1 MATAKTGISTTTFI
15 VGIIAAILAS
25 SIISVVAVSQ
35 LSTTLGLKGE
45 KGNDGATGTTG
56 ATGATGAPGATGAT
70 GLQGP
75 PGILTPDYDSGWVA
89 VGSQIVV
96 EFNHGLGTSDVFVYV
111 ICKWYRNW
119 TGSGGPMVHQ
129 FYYGADW
136 HGDPEQMQG
145 FYWDCY
151 TENPN
156 MIQVS
161 QYGGRADEL
170 RVLIWKLP
178 EP

>member
-1 MATAKTGISTTTFI
+1 MAEGISKTTFI
-15 VGIIAAILAS
+15 AGLIVAILAS
-25 SIISVVAVSQ
+25 SA
-35 LSTTLGLKGE
+35 LSTVIATQWAIGPEGPKGE
-45 KGNDGATGTTG
+45 KGDTGPQGTQG
-56 ATGATGAPGATGAT
+56 EQGI
-70 GLQGP
+70 QGP
-75 PGILTPDYDSGWVA
+75 MGILNPDYDSGWVA
-89 VGSQIVV
+89 TDGRIVV
-96 EFNHGLGTSDVFVYV
+96 EFNHSLGTSDIFVYV
-111 ICKWYRNW
+111 LSKWYRDW
-119 TGSGGPMVHQ
+119 PDSGGPMVHQ
-129 FYYGADW
+129 FYYG
-136 HGDPEQMQG
+136 GDRYGVPEQTQG

>member
-1 MATAKTGISTTTFI
+1 MAIGRSSSGISTIVFVAGLIITILTSSALSI
-15 VGIIAAILAS
+15 VVAMQLAIGPQGPAGSQGPQGERGPQGVQGPQGPVGIL
-25 SIISVVAVSQ
+25 
-35 LSTTLGLKGE
+35 
-45 KGNDGATGTTG
+45 N
-56 ATGATGAPGATGAT
+56 
-70 GLQGP
+70 
-75 PGILTPDYDSGWVA
+75 PDYDSGWVA
-89 VGSQIVV
+89 TNGSIVV
-96 EFNHGLGTSDVFVYV
+96 EFNHSLGTSDIFVYV
-111 ICKWYRNW
+111 LAKWYRDW
-119 TGSGGPMVHQ
+119 PDSGGPMVHQ
-129 FYYGADW
+129 FYYGGDRY
-136 HGDPEQMQG
+136 GDPEQTQG

>member
-1 MATAKTGISTTTFI
+1 MRKMAIGRSSSGISTI
-15 VGIIAAILAS
+15 VFVAGLIVAILAS
-25 SIISVVAVSQ
+25 SALSIVVAMQ
-35 LSTTLGLKGE
+35 LAIGPQGPA
-45 KGNDGATGTTG
+45 GPQGPQGVQ
-56 ATGATGAPGATGAT
+56 

-75 PGILTPDYDSGWVA
+75 VGILNPDYDSGWVA
-89 VGSQIVV
+89 TNDRIVV
-96 EFNHGLGTSDVFVYV
+96 EFNHTLGTSDIFVYV
-111 ICKWYRNW
+111 LAKWYRDW
-119 TGSGGPMVHQ
+119 PGSGGPMVHQ
-129 FYYGADW
+129 FYYG
-136 HGDPEQMQG
+136 GDSYGVPEQTQG
-145 FYWDCY
+145 FYWNCY